1 MKKVFI
7 IAEAGVNHNGELDL
21 AKKLVDV
28 AVESKADAVKFQTWN
43 TDLLLTQSAK
53 QARYQTSNTGI
64 EESQF
69 QMVKKLELPHSDFL
83 RLKEYCDMKQIIFM
97 STPDDLESA
106 IFLSN
111 LQNIFK
117 IGSGAVTDFHLLRY
131 VGGLKK
137 SIILSTGMATINE
150 IKDALEVLERAGT
163 PKNRITILHCTSEY
177 PAPMSDVNLRAMSSM
192 GETFGTDVG
201 YSDHTLGIEVATAA
215 VALGATVIEKHFTLD
230 VNLPGPD
237 HIASLNPI
245 ELKSMISAIRNI
257 ELAMGDG
264 VKRVM
269 PSEIENRTV
278 VRKAIVASRAIGAGE
293 LFTADNIT
301 TKRAGDGISPM
312 RWDEVLG
319 MTAIRS
325 FSEEELIE
333 L

>member
-1 MKKVFI
+1 
-7 IAEAGVNHNGELDL
+7 
-21 AKKLVDV
+21 
-28 AVESKADAVKFQTWN
+28 
-43 TDLLLTQSAK
+43 
-53 QARYQTSNTGI
+53 
-64 EESQF
+64 
-69 QMVKKLELPHSDFL
+69 MVKKLELPHSDFL

-117 IGSGAVTDFHLLRY
+117 IGSGAVTDLHLLRY

-192 GETFGTDVG
+192 GETFGTEVG

>member
-1 MKKVFI
+1 
-7 IAEAGVNHNGELDL
+7 
-21 AKKLVDV
+21 
-28 AVESKADAVKFQTWN
+28 
-43 TDLLLTQSAK
+43 
-53 QARYQTSNTGI
+53 
-64 EESQF
+64 
-69 QMVKKLELPHSDFL
+69 
-83 RLKEYCDMKQIIFM
+83 
-97 STPDDLESA
+97 
-106 IFLSN
+106 
-111 LQNIFK
+111 
-117 IGSGAVTDFHLLRY
+117 
-131 VGGLKK
+131 
-137 SIILSTGMATINE
+137 
-150 IKDALEVLERAGT
+150 
-163 PKNRITILHCTSEY
+163 
-177 PAPMSDVNLRAMSSM
+177 MSDVNLRAMSSM
-192 GETFGTDVG
+192 GETFGTEVG

-237 HIASLNPI
+237 HMASLNPI
-245 ELKSMISAIRNI
+245 ELKSMITAIRNI

-312 RWDEVLG
+312 RWDEVFG

>member
-1 MKKVFI
+1 VKKVFI
-7 IAEAGVNHNGELDL
+7 IAEAGVNHNGKLDL

-28 AVESKADAVKFQTWN
+28 AVDSKADAVKFQTWN

-106 IFLSN
+106 NFLSN

-117 IGSGAVTDFHLLRY
+117 IGSGAVTDLHLLRY

-150 IKDALEVLERAGT
+150 IGDALEVLERAGT

-192 GETFGTDVG
+192 GETFGTEVG

-237 HIASLNPI
+237 HMASLNPI
-245 ELKSMISAIRNI
+245 ELKSMITAIRNI

-312 RWDEVLG
+312 RWDEVFG

>member
-117 IGSGAVTDFHLLRY
+117 IGSGAVTDLHLLRY

-150 IKDALEVLERAGT
+150 IEDALEVLERAGT
-163 PKNRITILHCTSEY
+163 PRNRITILHCTSEY

-192 GETFGTDVG
+192 RETFGTEVG

-245 ELKSMISAIRNI
+245 ELKSMITAIRNI

-269 PSEIENRTV
+269 PSEIENRTI

-325 FSEEELIE
+325 FLEEELIE